1 MIDEEIREL
10 IVHTVRETVQAV
22 MQQNDS
28 VHLQTMLDEMRD
40 EVEASAGAEH
50 PYGAD
55 SAAPPGNFEPEFENG
70 RLARVGLGFY
80 PFGRLFYCDV
90 TVDGSAKIASG
101 LIYLE
106 VTYPSP
112 SETSGGQTSSS
123 SSSSPTAIIKG
134 YAYEG
139 DGEGAVAPYFRD
151 RDEKTKSRIP
161 LYEIKDG
168 QISID
173 HRSAMSLTVREL

>member
-28 VHLQTMLDEMRD
+28 VHLQTMLDEMRDEMRD

-106 VTYPSP
+106 VAYP
-112 SETSGGQTSSS
+112 S

-151 RDEKTKSRIP
+151 RNEKTKSRIP

>member
-1 MIDEEIREL
+1 MIDVEIREL

-70 RLARVGLGFY
+70 RLSGVGEGFY
-80 PFGRLFYCDV
+80 PVGRRFYSGA
-90 TVDGSAKIASG
+90 TVDSSAQISDG
-101 LIYLE
+101 CIWLE
-106 VTYPSP
+106 VTYPSSASASP
-112 SETSGGQTSSS
+112 SAVVKGGQNLPTNDA
-123 SSSSPTAIIKG
+123 TAIT
-134 YAYEG
+134 A
-139 DGEGAVAPYFRD
+139 
-151 RDEKTKSRIP
+151 TKSWMP
-161 LYEIKDG
+161 LYKIANGRIAVDY
-168 QISID
+168 
-173 HRSAMSLTVREL
+173 RSAMSLTLREL